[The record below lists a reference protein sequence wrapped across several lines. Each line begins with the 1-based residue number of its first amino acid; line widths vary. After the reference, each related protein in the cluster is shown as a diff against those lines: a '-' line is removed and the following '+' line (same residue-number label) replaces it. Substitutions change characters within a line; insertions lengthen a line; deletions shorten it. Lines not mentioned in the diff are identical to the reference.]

1 MKRCL
6 LTTVLAVA
14 NLLLLANN
22 IAVRNVALT
31 GNNISGHYTLIKFD
45 LSWDNSWRVS
55 TGPSNWDAAWVFA
68 KYRVQGDTLWHH
80 VTLHWV
86 DGSGTGDGH
95 TVPAGAVI
103 ASSNDNG
110 AGGARG
116 VFIYHNAPMSQG
128 SVSYTGAQLRWDYGV
143 DSVGDADLVEVKVFA
158 IEMVYVPQGSFYVGT
173 GGGEVGA
180 FYTYPDTTQP
190 YHVTSE
196 GAIPVGTT
204 NGALYYKTGVPGD
217 YLGPVPDSFPKGYQA
232 FYCMKYEITQDQ
244 YVAFLNV
251 LDSAQALQMSISNT
265 NSVRNGITQWTIQH
279 PLRPEEYTTSNPYV
293 PANMSIYDL
302 CGYLDWAALRP
313 MTELEYEK
321 ACRGPVTPVQNE
333 FAWGSRDLQ
342 GYNAAN
348 GTLTSARYKLT
359 DPGTANEYVDTNYS
373 VGSGNAVW
381 LYNAIFTPNY
391 YITRAGAFAG
401 SPGNSGRITAGATYY
416 GIMEMAGNMVE
427 QIITMGYPEGR
438 AFTGRPGD
446 GRLAATGF
454 TDEGNW
460 PARTTLYQGS
470 GNKGG
475 YYNSSSPF
483 DLMVSDRRIAAD
495 NFAFFS
501 GKAGNGGRG
510 VRTAP

>member
-1 MKRCL
+1 
-6 LTTVLAVA
+6 
-14 NLLLLANN
+14 
-22 IAVRNVALT
+22 
-31 GNNISGHYTLIKFD
+31 
-45 LSWDNSWRVS
+45 
-55 TGPSNWDAAWVFA
+55 
-68 KYRVQGDTLWHH
+68 
-80 VTLHWV
+80 
-86 DGSGTGDGH
+86 
-95 TVPAGAVI
+95 
-103 ASSNDNG
+103 
-110 AGGARG
+110 
-116 VFIYHNAPMSQG
+116 
-128 SVSYTGAQLRWDYGV
+128 
-143 DSVGDADLVEVKVFA
+143 
-158 IEMVYVPQGSFYVGT
+158 
-173 GGGEVGA
+173 
-180 FYTYPDTTQP
+180 
-190 YHVTSE
+190 
-196 GAIPVGTT
+196 
-204 NGALYYKTGVPGD
+204 
-217 YLGPVPDSFPKGYQA
+217 
-232 FYCMKYEITQDQ
+232 
-244 YVAFLNV
+244 
-251 LDSAQALQMSISNT
+251 
-265 NSVRNGITQWTIQH
+265 
-279 PLRPEEYTTSNPYV
+279 
-293 PANMSIYDL
+293 
-302 CGYLDWAALRP
+302 
-313 MTELEYEK
+313 
-321 ACRGPVTPVQNE
+321 VQNE

-460 PARTTLYQGS
+460 PARATLYQGS